1 MHVWASPGGLSSQ
14 RGGNGDLGM
23 QGARGRQ
30 HSMTLPVSP
39 SHHCKMPLGDG
50 GRCDG
55 GGVVMVHGSGSQSWD
70 CQDGGCQD
78 EVCV

>member
-1 MHVWASPGGLSSQ
+1 MRVLGLAGAVLEGFWRQ
-14 RGGNGDLGM
+14 VLG
-23 QGARGRQ
+23 
-30 HSMTLPVSP
+30 VP